1 MVRLASFDFWKARL
15 DLSTQILLV
24 QVLVCEFAR
33 ELVTLDYFSMR
44 SRYAVKVILFSRAS
58 SAHE

>member
-1 MVRLASFDFWKARL
+1 MVRLASFDFWKAPL

-33 ELVTLDYFSMR
+33 ELVTLNYFCMR